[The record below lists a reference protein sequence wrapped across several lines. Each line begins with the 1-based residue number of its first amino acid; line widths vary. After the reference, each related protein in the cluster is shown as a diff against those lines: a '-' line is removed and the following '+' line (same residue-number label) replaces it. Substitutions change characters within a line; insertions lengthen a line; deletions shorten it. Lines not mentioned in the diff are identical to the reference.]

1 MTRSTTPAAQ
11 LAALS
16 RHLRICS
23 ALSQRALASAAGVSL
38 RTLQTWEGGRAPT
51 PPLQRAAGAAG
62 MWLWALPAPP
72 EDPAADAALEQR
84 LRTTHPV
91 DHVQEVVLRDGR
103 SVAGVAP
110 PEWIRF
116 LDACPGGCLLV
127 GPAAEACWL
136 PTLAGRPLVLEAH
149 LVVPSWWEPPSG
161 FGVVLRLTRTAG
173 RLPSAGELAAAGL
186 PPHVQ
191 RASVLLAAQP
201 GGSIRVLHP
210 ADLLLTVGWHP
221 EFVRAAVAVNETAE
235 RDGQGRR
242 ARARALRVERLT
254 GRTSAV
260 ALPSGS
266 VGTPVRRAV
275 PAPHPDQPPVI
286 ARSPTTAVSSAS
298 RSSSCT
304 SSTAVTVT

>member
-1 MTRSTTPAAQ
+1 MARVTLSTAPAAQ

-16 RHLRICS
+16 RQLRICA

-103 SVAGVAP
+103 SVAGVP
-110 PEWIRF
+110 PTEWIRF

-173 RLPSAGELAAAGL
+173 RLPSAGELAAARL
-186 PPHVQ
+186 PPHVH

-235 RDGQGRR
+235 RDGQGRHEPARGPYASNVSR
-242 ARARALRVERLT
+242 AAQAQWPSRAGRLARPT
-254 GRTSAV
+254 GELSRRRTRINRQS
-260 ALPSGS
+260 LP
-266 VGTPVRRAV
+266 
-275 PAPHPDQPPVI
+275 
-286 ARSPTTAVSSAS
+286 ARPQ
-298 RSSSCT
+298 RP
-304 SSTAVTVT
+304 